1 MQQLEYTNDKPW
13 IWKCRAFLSICRFYH
28 VTLIYIVQNQKSKG
42 DLQSTQHTNPLS
54 SDPDYICMPKKQKIV
69 KKTLLIG
76 EKGRNLRNS
85 DRRGISLPE
94 WTCTRCVIVP
104 SQVVSQSC
112 WWLTPILMIVGPNSI
127 WMLFLL
133 ALHWGQFTSPCIIA
147 RDWNAA
153 PLMFIVI
160 RPCGMWMLTQK
171 CSQLVKSSAVWP
183 SWESGSPTHPN
194 LKQRSSET
202 TTFSTDLLVC
212 S

>member
-1 MQQLEYTNDKPW
+1 MKVSSISVHMQVLPCHFNLYSPESK
-13 IWKCRAFLSICRFYH
+13 IKRRF
-28 VTLIYIVQNQKSKG
+28 TI
-42 DLQSTQHTNPLS
+42 HTAYES
-54 SDPDYICMPKKQKIV
+54 SVLRSGLHLYAKKKQKIV
-69 KKTLLIG
+69 KKNLLIG

-112 WWLTPILMIVGPNSI
+112 WWLKPILMIVGPNSI

-171 CSQLVKSSAVWP
+171 CSQLDKSSAVWP